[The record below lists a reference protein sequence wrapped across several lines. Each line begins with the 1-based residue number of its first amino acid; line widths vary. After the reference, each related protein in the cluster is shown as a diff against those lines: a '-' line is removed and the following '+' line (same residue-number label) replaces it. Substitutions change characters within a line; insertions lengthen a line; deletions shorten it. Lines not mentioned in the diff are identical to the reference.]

1 MKILLIKKKK
11 NYDGLKS
18 RVDNIISALKK
29 LKEEN
34 EELKRNKGSGSSVSI
49 SSSSNNDQQIQS
61 LNSQISRLEQKDRDS
76 AREIERLKRDL
87 EDAQSKASSN
97 FGGSGVSVVI
107 TPPMM
112 SGGPPP
118 PPMMSGGPPP
128 PPPPNLGG
136 PPPPPP
142 NLGGGGPKIGN
153 RGNDRGALLS
163 QIQGG
168 VSLKKTDGPKEP
180 KLNTTSSSGGG
191 GGGSK
196 PQSDP
201 FSIGALASEL
211 AKQRA
216 LRVQQKA
223 LQGNSYR
230 KSMKLDNL
238 LEELK

>member
-1 MKILLIKKKK
+1 
-11 NYDGLKS
+11 
-18 RVDNIISALKK
+18 
-29 LKEEN
+29 
-34 EELKRNKGSGSSVSI
+34 
-49 SSSSNNDQQIQS
+49 
-61 LNSQISRLEQKDRDS
+61 
-76 AREIERLKRDL
+76 
-87 EDAQSKASSN
+87 
-97 FGGSGVSVVI
+97 
-107 TPPMM
+107 
-112 SGGPPP
+112 
-118 PPMMSGGPPP
+118 MMSGGPPP
-128 PPPPNLGG
+128 PPPPTLGG

-153 RGNDRGALLS
+153 RGGGNDRGALLS

-168 VSLKKTDGPKEP
+168 VSLKKTEGPKEP

-191 GGGSK
+191 GGSSGGSGGGGGSK
-196 PQSDP
+196 SSGDQ